1 MITLDS
7 HTTSF
12 PPFGRTNMGCVR
24 DILDLKGSHIETISP
39 MATAYD
45 AADHMNRYKIGSLV
59 VLAGERLV
67 GIITERDILVRIV
80 AQCRDPGSTLVENVM
95 TTEVAC
101 CRLHTSL
108 DEARS
113 TLKNRRIRHL
123 PVLDDDDRLCGVIS
137 IGDLNAWN
145 SNDQERT
152 IHLLNEYIHG
162 VA

>member
-1 MITLDS
+1 MAT
-7 HTTSF
+7 
-12 PPFGRTNMGCVR
+12 VR
-24 DILDLKGSHIETISP
+24 EILALKGSHIENISP

-45 AADHMNRYKIGSLV
+45 AADQMNRHKIGSLV
-59 VLAGERLV
+59 VLADNRLV

-80 AQCRDPGSTLVENVM
+80 ARRRDAASTLVEEVM

-101 CRLHTSL
+101 CRPHTTL
-108 DEARS
+108 EEARS

-145 SNDQERT
+145 STDQEHT

>member
-1 MITLDS
+1 
-7 HTTSF
+7 
-12 PPFGRTNMGCVR
+12 MGFVR
-24 DILDLKGSHIETISP
+24 DILELKGSHIESISP
-39 MATAYD
+39 MATAFE
-45 AADHMNRYKIGSLV
+45 AADHMNHHKIGSLV
-59 VLAGERLV
+59 VLAEERLV

-80 AQCRDPGSTLVENVM
+80 AQSRDANGTLVEDVM

-101 CRLHTSL
+101 CRPHTTI

-123 PVLDDDDRLCGVIS
+123 PVVDEDGRLCGVIS

-145 SNDQERT
+145 ANEQERT
-152 IHLLNEYIHG
+152 IHFLNEYIHG

>member
-1 MITLDS
+1 MA
-7 HTTSF
+7 H
-12 PPFGRTNMGCVR
+12 VQ
-24 DILDLKGSHIETISP
+24 DILDLKGSHIETIAP
-39 MATAYD
+39 LATAYD
-45 AADHMNRYKIGSLV
+45 AADLMNRHKIGSLV
-59 VLAGERLV
+59 VLVGERVV

-80 AQCRDPGSTLVENVM
+80 AGRRDAGSTLVEDVM

-101 CRLHTSL
+101 CRPHTTI

-123 PVLDDDDRLCGVIS
+123 PVIDEGGRLCGVIS

-145 SNDQERT
+145 TNDQERT